1 MNAPEAEKQVR
12 GILTQQKPL
21 LIKEEINQPHN
32 ILNFSE
38 QRRKR
43 GTEMPTCITVCS
55 FKFFIPGFYMAS
67 RNALVSGSSKE

>member
-1 MNAPEAEKQVR
+1 MKAPEAEKQVR

-38 QRRKR
+38 
-43 GTEMPTCITVCS
+43 
-55 FKFFIPGFYMAS
+55 
-67 RNALVSGSSKE
+67 